1 MLADGQIAWQ
11 REGVIVHLHASLVC
25 TVRGKLQ
32 QKPGAANAGGNMTP
46 PPQPGQGTGHA
57 A

>member
-11 REGVIVHLHASLVC
+11 REGVIVHPHASLVC